1 MRTDGAV
8 PGNTVVFDSS
18 DLALLTHPMPLTQRL
33 ACPLAINPPNS
44 PKVFSGTMPH
54 APDNTNDILRT
65 GIETTMGREIAEI
78 ETLKSS
84 GRQSS
89 SIRFTRVTFVDQG
102 TLHVWAKTL
111 HGTRNS
117 KIMQARTARDFD
129 LHTLLHAA
137 FQGQGRFRVPR
148 PIFHWPEE
156 RLIVTEHCD
165 GYRLQDKIERLAR
178 GFPRSE
184 RIRELQQDCRLT
196 GQWLRA
202 FQSATRDHAPGVA
215 GGFEAQKLKDPARI
229 MELTSTRIGELLA
242 RSPNALGNLKRGHV
256 LAFLD
261 DALGSIDPHE
271 AASCSIHGDFFP
283 GNLLVGPDHVC
294 GIDFSSA
301 TWGTPWFDP
310 SYYVFQLETMATKPW
325 FRKRTLSKLIDA
337 FLEGYGSHLRHRDF
351 WYATPGMEILHVS
364 HCIARLLALS
374 KNAQEKGP
382 RALYRKHLM
391 RGIIK
396 TLSSHRQRQ
405 V

>member
-8 PGNTVVFDSS
+8 PGNTVVFDSF
-18 DLALLTHPMPLTQRL
+18 DLALLTHPMPPTQRL
-33 ACPLAINPPNS
+33 VCPFAINPPNP
-44 PKVFSGTMPH
+44 PKVFTGTMPH
-54 APDNTNDILRT
+54 VPDNTNDILRT

-89 SIRFTRVTFVDQG
+89 SIRFTRVTFVDQD
-102 TLHVWAKTL
+102 TVHVWAKTL
-111 HGTRNS
+111 HGAQDSTI
-117 KIMQARTARDFD
+117 KQARTARDFD

-137 FQGQGRFRVPR
+137 FQAQGRFRVPR
-148 PIFHWPEE
+148 PIFHSPEE

-184 RIRELQQDCRLT
+184 SIRELLQDCGRA

-215 GGFEAQKLKDPARI
+215 GGFDAQKLKDLPRI
-229 MELTSTRIGELLA
+229 VEQTSTRIEELLG
-242 RSPNALGNLKRGHV
+242 RSPITLGNLKRDDV
-256 LAFLD
+256 LAFLHD
-261 DALGSIDPHE
+261 RLARIDPRE
-271 AASCSIHGDFFP
+271 APSCSIHGDFFP
-283 GNLLVGPDHVC
+283 GNLLVGSDYVC

-301 TWGTPWFDP
+301 TWGTPWFDL
-310 SYYVFQLETMATKPW
+310 SYCIFQLETLAIKPW
-325 FRKRTLSKLIDA
+325 FRKRTLSALIDA
-337 FLEGYGSHLRHRDF
+337 VLEGFGSHLRHRDF
-351 WYATPGMEILHVS
+351 WYATPEMEILHVS

-374 KNAQEKGP
+374 KHAQEKGP

-391 RGIIK
+391 RGSIK
-396 TLSSHRQRQ
+396 TLSSHIQRQ